1 MKLFPLHILPNDTK
15 IDFMRWRHVAMV
27 VTVIVFLASVAI
39 IGVKGFNY
47 ALDFTGGTL
56 IEARF
61 DKAVDVE
68 QVRTKLE
75 ESGFDG
81 AQVQSVGG
89 NTDLLIR
96 LAPHGE
102 HAAGTG
108 DAAHEDK
115 ATAAAVVKALST
127 ADNQATVLRN
137 EFVGPQ
143 IGKDLAM
150 NGLYA
155 TIFMLAGFL
164 IYIAVRFEW
173 KFAVT
178 ASIVAM
184 FDLIVTVA
192 YVSLLGREFDLTVLA
207 GLLSVMGFAINE
219 LIVVFD
225 RVRENFRSLRVDSM
239 EVLNRSINQTL
250 SRTVITAV
258 MFFLSALALYMYGG
272 SSMEGLAETHMI
284 GAVIVVLSSILVAVP
299 MLTIGFLRVSKQDLL
314 PKAKDIEALAR
325 RP

>member
-207 GLLSVMGFAINE
+207 GLLSVMGFAIND

-314 PKAKDIEALAR
+314 PKAKDVEALAR

>member
-68 QVRTKLE
+68 QVRAKLE
-75 ESGFDG
+75 QNGFEG

-102 HAAGTG
+102 HAPGTG

-207 GLLSVMGFAINE
+207 GLLSVMGFAINDI
-219 LIVVFD
+219 IVVFD

-258 MFFLSALALYMYGG
+258 MFFLSALALYLYGG

-299 MLTIGFLRVSKQDLL
+299 MLTIGVLRVSKQDLL
-314 PKAKDIEALAR
+314 PKAKDVEALAR

>member
-15 IDFMRWRHVAMV
+15 IDFMRWRHIAMV
-27 VTVIVFLASVAI
+27 VTIVLFLASVGI
-39 IGVKGFNY
+39 IAVKGFNY

-61 DKAVDVE
+61 ERQVDVE

-75 ESGFDG
+75 ENGFEG
-81 AQVQSVGG
+81 AQVQSFGG
-89 NTDLLIR
+89 NADLLIR

-102 HAAGTG
+102 TAPGTG
-108 DAAHEDK
+108 DHSAADQQ
-115 ATAAAVVKALST
+115 TSDAVVKAIST
-127 ADNQATVLRN
+127 GDNAVTILRN

-143 IGKDLAM
+143 IGKDLAL
-150 NGLYA
+150 NGMYA
-155 TIFMLAGFL
+155 TIFMLVGFL
-164 IYIAVRFEW
+164 VYIAVRFEW

-178 ASIVAM
+178 ASIVAI

-207 GLLSVMGFAINE
+207 GLLSVMGFAINDI
-219 LIVVFD
+219 IVVFD
-225 RVRENFRSLRVDSM
+225 RVRENFRSLRVEPL

-258 MFFLSALALYMYGG
+258 MFFLSAMALYIYGG

-284 GAVIVVLSSILVAVP
+284 GAVVVVLSSILVAVP

-314 PKAKDIEALAR
+314 PKAKDVEELAR

>member
-1 MKLFPLHILPNDTK
+1 MKIFPLHILPNDTQ

-27 VTVIVFLASVAI
+27 VTIIVFLASIGI
-39 IGVKGFNY
+39 IGFKGFNY

-61 DKAVDVE
+61 ERAVDVE

-75 ESGFDG
+75 QNGFEG

-102 HAAGTG
+102 HAPGTG
-108 DAAHEDK
+108 AATAEDK
-115 ATAAAVVKALST
+115 ATGAAVVKALST

-207 GLLSVMGFAINE
+207 GLLSVMGFAINDI
-219 LIVVFD
+219 IVVFD
-225 RVRENFRSLRVDSM
+225 RVRENFRSLRAEPM

-299 MLTIGFLRVSKQDLL
+299 MLTIGALRVTKQDLL
-314 PKAKDIEALAR
+314 PKAKDVEALAR

>member
-15 IDFMRWRHVAMV
+15 IDFMRWRHVAMA
-27 VTVIVFLASVAI
+27 VTIVVFLASVAI
-39 IGVKGFNY
+39 IGIKGFNY

-56 IEARF
+56 IETRF
-61 DKAVDVE
+61 EKAVDVE
-68 QVRTKLE
+68 QVRAKLE
-75 ESGFDG
+75 QNGFDG

-102 HAAGTG
+102 HAPGTG
-108 DAAHEDK
+108 DAAAEDK
-115 ATAAAVVKALST
+115 ATAAVVKVLSS
-127 ADNQATVLRN
+127 ADNQATVMSTA
-137 EFVGPQ
+137 FVGPQ
-143 IGKDLAM
+143 IGKDLAK

-207 GLLSVMGFAINE
+207 GLLSVMGFAINDI
-219 LIVVFD
+219 IVVFD

-258 MFFLSALALYMYGG
+258 MFFLSALALYLYGG
-272 SSMEGLAETHMI
+272 ASMEGLAETHMI

-314 PKAKDIEALAR
+314 PKAKDVEALAR

>member
-15 IDFMRWRHVAMV
+15 IDFMRWRHVAMA
-27 VTVIVFLASVAI
+27 VTIVVFLASVAI
-39 IGVKGFNY
+39 IGIKGFNY

-75 ESGFDG
+75 QSGFEG

-102 HAAGTG
+102 HAPGTG

-127 ADNQATVLRN
+127 ADNQAAVLRN

-207 GLLSVMGFAINE
+207 GLLSVMGFAINDI
-219 LIVVFD
+219 IVVFD

-258 MFFLSALALYMYGG
+258 MFFLSALALYLYGG

-314 PKAKDIEALAR
+314 PKAKDVEALAR

>member
-68 QVRTKLE
+68 QVRTRLE
-75 ESGFDG
+75 QNGFEG

-207 GLLSVMGFAINE
+207 GLLSVMGFAIND

-314 PKAKDIEALAR
+314 PKAKDVEALAR

>member
-75 ESGFDG
+75 QSGFEG

-207 GLLSVMGFAINE
+207 GLLSVMGFAIND

-258 MFFLSALALYMYGG
+258 MFFLSALALYLYGG
-272 SSMEGLAETHMI
+272 ASMEGLAETHMI

-314 PKAKDIEALAR
+314 PKAKDVEALAR

>member
-75 ESGFDG
+75 QSGFEG

-108 DAAHEDK
+108 DAAREDK

-207 GLLSVMGFAINE
+207 GLLSVMGFAIND

>member
-15 IDFMRWRHVAMV
+15 IDFMRWRHVAMD
-27 VTVIVFLASVAI
+27 VTIIVFLASISI
-39 IGVKGFNY
+39 IGFKGFNY

-75 ESGFDG
+75 ENGFDG

-102 HAAGTG
+102 HAPGTG

-207 GLLSVMGFAINE
+207 GLLSVMGFAINDI
-219 LIVVFD
+219 IVVFD

-314 PKAKDIEALAR
+314 PKAKDVEALAR

>member
-15 IDFMRWRHVAMV
+15 IDFMRWRHVAMA
-27 VTVIVFLASVAI
+27 VTIVVFLASISI
-39 IGVKGFNY
+39 IAFKGFNY

-75 ESGFDG
+75 QSGFEG

-102 HAAGTG
+102 HAPGTG

-207 GLLSVMGFAINE
+207 GLLSVMGFAINDI
-219 LIVVFD
+219 IVVFD

-258 MFFLSALALYMYGG
+258 MFFLSALALYLYGG

-299 MLTIGFLRVSKQDLL
+299 MLTIGVLRVSKQDLL
-314 PKAKDIEALAR
+314 PKAKDVEALAR

>member
-15 IDFMRWRHVAMV
+15 IDFMRWRHVAMA
-27 VTVIVFLASVAI
+27 VTIVVFLASVAI
-39 IGVKGFNY
+39 IGIKGFNY

-68 QVRTKLE
+68 QVRTRLE
-75 ESGFDG
+75 QSGFEG

-102 HAAGTG
+102 HAPGTG

-207 GLLSVMGFAINE
+207 GLLSVMGFAINDI
-219 LIVVFD
+219 IVVFD

-258 MFFLSALALYMYGG
+258 MFFLSALALYLYGG

-299 MLTIGFLRVSKQDLL
+299 MLTIGVLRVSKQDLL
-314 PKAKDIEALAR
+314 PKAKDVEALAR

>member
-75 ESGFDG
+75 QGGFEG

-207 GLLSVMGFAINE
+207 GLLSVMGFAIND

-314 PKAKDIEALAR
+314 PKAKDVEALAR

>member
-75 ESGFDG
+75 QNGFEG

-207 GLLSVMGFAINE
+207 GLLSVMGFAIND

-272 SSMEGLAETHMI
+272 SSMGGLAETHMI

-314 PKAKDIEALAR
+314 PKAKDVEALAR

>member
-15 IDFMRWRHVAMV
+15 IDFMRWRHVAMA
-27 VTVIVFLASVAI
+27 VTIVVFLASVAI
-39 IGVKGFNY
+39 IGIKGFNY

-75 ESGFDG
+75 QNGFEG

-207 GLLSVMGFAINE
+207 GLLSVMGFAINDI
-219 LIVVFD
+219 IVVFD
-225 RVRENFRSLRVDSM
+225 RVRENFRSLRVEPM

-258 MFFLSALALYMYGG
+258 MFFLSALALYLYGG

-284 GAVIVVLSSILVAVP
+284 GAVIVVMSSILVAVP

>member
-75 ESGFDG
+75 ENGFDG

-102 HAAGTG
+102 HAPGTG

-207 GLLSVMGFAINE
+207 GLLSVMGFAINDI
-219 LIVVFD
+219 IVVFD

-314 PKAKDIEALAR
+314 PKAKDVEALAR

>member
-75 ESGFDG
+75 QNGFEG

-207 GLLSVMGFAINE
+207 GLLSVMGFAIND

-225 RVRENFRSLRVDSM
+225 RVRENFRSLCVDSM

-314 PKAKDIEALAR
+314 PKAKDVEALAR

>member
-15 IDFMRWRHVAMV
+15 IDFMRWRHVAMA
-27 VTVIVFLASVAI
+27 VTIVVFLASVAI
-39 IGVKGFNY
+39 IGIKGFNY

-68 QVRTKLE
+68 RVRTKLE
-75 ESGFDG
+75 QSGFEG

-102 HAAGTG
+102 HAPGTG

-207 GLLSVMGFAINE
+207 GLLSVMGFAINDI
-219 LIVVFD
+219 IVVFD

-258 MFFLSALALYMYGG
+258 MFFLSALALYLYGG

-299 MLTIGFLRVSKQDLL
+299 MLTIGVLRVSKQDLL
-314 PKAKDIEALAR
+314 PKAKDVEALAR

>member
-39 IGVKGFNY
+39 IGFKGFNY

-75 ESGFDG
+75 QNGFEG

-207 GLLSVMGFAINE
+207 GLLSVMGFAIND

>member
-102 HAAGTG
+102 HAPGTG

-207 GLLSVMGFAINE
+207 GLLSVMGFAIND

-314 PKAKDIEALAR
+314 PKAKDVEALAR

>member
-207 GLLSVMGFAINE
+207 GLLSVMGFAIND

-258 MFFLSALALYMYGG
+258 LFFLSALALYMYGG
-272 SSMEGLAETHMI
+272 ESMEGLAETHMV
-284 GAVIVVLSSILVAVP
+284 GAVIVVISSIIVAVP
-299 MLTIGFLRVSKQDLL
+299 MLSIGPFKVSKQDLL
-314 PKAKDIEALAR
+314 PKAKDEEELAR

>member
-39 IGVKGFNY
+39 IGIKGFNY

-207 GLLSVMGFAINE
+207 GLLSVMGFAIND

-272 SSMEGLAETHMI
+272 SWMEGRAQTHMI

-314 PKAKDIEALAR
+314 PKAKDVEALAR

>member
-39 IGVKGFNY
+39 IGFKGFNY

-115 ATAAAVVKALST
+115 ATAAAVV
-127 ADNQATVLRN
+127 
-137 EFVGPQ
+137 
-143 IGKDLAM
+143 
-150 NGLYA
+150 
-155 TIFMLAGFL
+155 
-164 IYIAVRFEW
+164 
-173 KFAVT
+173 
-178 ASIVAM
+178 
-184 FDLIVTVA
+184 
-192 YVSLLGREFDLTVLA
+192 
-207 GLLSVMGFAINE
+207 
-219 LIVVFD
+219 
-225 RVRENFRSLRVDSM
+225 
-239 EVLNRSINQTL
+239 
-250 SRTVITAV
+250 SRA
-258 MFFLSALALYMYGG
+258 A
-272 SSMEGLAETHMI
+272 
-284 GAVIVVLSSILVAVP
+284 
-299 MLTIGFLRVSKQDLL
+299 
-314 PKAKDIEALAR
+314 
-325 RP
+325 

>member
-15 IDFMRWRHVAMV
+15 IDFMRWRHVAMA
-27 VTVIVFLASVAI
+27 VTIVVFLASVAI
-39 IGVKGFNY
+39 IGIKGFNY

-75 ESGFDG
+75 QSGFEG

-102 HAAGTG
+102 HAPGTG
-108 DAAHEDK
+108 DAVHEDK

-207 GLLSVMGFAINE
+207 GLLSVMGFAINDI
-219 LIVVFD
+219 IVVFD

-258 MFFLSALALYMYGG
+258 MFFLSALALYLYGG

-299 MLTIGFLRVSKQDLL
+299 MLTIGVLRVSKQDLL
-314 PKAKDIEALAR
+314 PKAKDVEALAR

>member
-15 IDFMRWRHVAMV
+15 IDFMRWRHVAMA
-27 VTVIVFLASVAI
+27 VTIAVFLASVAI
-39 IGVKGFNY
+39 IGVKGFTF

-61 DKAVDVE
+61 DKQVDVE
-68 QVRTKLE
+68 QVRAKLE
-75 ESGFDG
+75 SNGFEN
-81 AQVQSVGG
+81 AQVQSFGG

-96 LAPHGE
+96 LAPHGAHDPGAE
-102 HAAGTG
+102 GAAQDKATG
-108 DAAHEDK
+108 DAVLK
-115 ATAAAVVKALST
+115 AINTTENPVT
-127 ADNQATVLRN
+127 ILRN
-137 EFVGPQ
+137 EYVGPQ

-155 TIFMLAGFL
+155 TVFMLVGFL
-164 IYIAVRFEW
+164 IYIGFRFEW

-178 ASIVAM
+178 ASIVAL
-184 FDLIVTVA
+184 FDLLVTLA
-192 YVSLLGREFDLTVLA
+192 YMSLMGREFDLNLLA
-207 GLLSVMGFAINE
+207 GLLSVMGFAINDI
-219 LIVVFD
+219 IVVFD
-225 RVRENFRSLRVDSM
+225 RVRENFRSLRADSL

-258 MFFLSALALYMYGG
+258 MFFLSALALYLYGG
-272 SSMEGLAETHMI
+272 SSLEGLAETHMI

-314 PKAKDIEALAR
+314 PKAKDVEALAR

>member
-15 IDFMRWRHVAMV
+15 IDFMRWRHVAMA
-27 VTVIVFLASVAI
+27 VTIVVFLASVAI
-39 IGVKGFNY
+39 IGIKGFNY

-75 ESGFDG
+75 QSGFEG

-102 HAAGTG
+102 HAPGTG

-143 IGKDLAM
+143 ISKDLAM

-207 GLLSVMGFAINE
+207 GLLSVMGFAIND
-219 LIVVFD
+219 IIAS
-225 RVRENFRSLRVDSM
+225 VR
-239 EVLNRSINQTL
+239 T
-250 SRTVITAV
+250 
-258 MFFLSALALYMYGG
+258 SAAC
-272 SSMEGLAETHMI
+272 AWI
-284 GAVIVVLSSILVAVP
+284 
-299 MLTIGFLRVSKQDLL
+299 RWKC
-314 PKAKDIEALAR
+314 
-325 RP
+325 